1 MSFAH
6 ETKTALVDTAL
17 QIKHQCCRRAFIY
30 GALYGAGTFSRQR
43 IKLVTTCEPFAE
55 LLVRWL
61 DEQDHITANLYI
73 TERKTGAEGERSG
86 CKITIPQKREAEKL
100 FGSFGYA
107 PDIAETEIMSGMF
120 HCQGCEPS
128 FVRGAFISAGT
139 ITDPEKGYHL
149 EMSFAMVA
157 AAESLSG
164 LLTDAGLE
172 PKMMSRRGES
182 VLYYKDSES
191 IENFLAYIGA
201 NTAAFTIMNKKIE
214 RELRSGANRIANGE
228 MANIGKTVAAAAD
241 QINAINSLIRSGEI
255 ERIPEELKQTA
266 YLRLENEDATLAAL
280 AEMHTPPITKSGVNH
295 RLKKLVELGSG
306 A

>member
-1 MSFAH
+1 M
-6 ETKTALVDTAL
+6 
-17 QIKHQCCRRAFIY
+17 
-30 GALYGAGTFSRQR
+30 
-43 IKLVTTCEPFAE
+43 
-55 LLVRWL
+55 
-61 DEQDHITANLYI
+61 
-73 TERKTGAEGERSG
+73 
-86 CKITIPQKREAEKL
+86 
-100 FGSFGYA
+100 
-107 PDIAETEIMSGMF
+107 
-120 HCQGCEPS
+120 
-128 FVRGAFISAGT
+128 
-139 ITDPEKGYHL
+139 
-149 EMSFAMVA
+149 
-157 AAESLSG
+157 
-164 LLTDAGLE
+164 TDAGLE
-172 PKMMSRRGES
+172 PKMMLRRGES

-241 QINAINSLIRSGEI
+241 QINAINNLIRSGEI

-295 RLKKLVELGSG
+295 RLKKLVELGAG

>member
-17 QIKHQCCRRAFIY
+17 QIKHQCCRRAFLY

-61 DEQDHITANLYI
+61 DEQDHIRANLYI

-228 MANIGKTVAAAAD
+228 MANIGDK
-241 QINAINSLIRSGEI
+241 
-255 ERIPEELKQTA
+255 
-266 YLRLENEDATLAAL
+266 
-280 AEMHTPPITKSGVNH
+280 
-295 RLKKLVELGSG
+295 
-306 A
+306 

>member
-17 QIKHQCCRRAFIY
+17 QIKHQCCRRAFLY

-149 EMSFAMVA
+149 EMSFAMA

-241 QINAINSLIRSGEI
+241 QINAINNLIRSGEI

-295 RLKKLVELGSG
+295 RLKKLVELGAG

>member
-17 QIKHQCCRRAFIY
+17 QIKHQCCRRAFLY

-55 LLVRWL
+55 LLVRSL

-73 TERKTGAEGERSG
+73 TERNTGAEGSG

-241 QINAINSLIRSGEI
+241 QINAINNLIRSGEI

-306 A
+306 V